1 MKKCWNLTNY
11 KSGHLAEKIA
21 LFCLLCK
28 GYWPVQMNY
37 VVGRGTGAG
46 EVDFIVKRGKTLVF
60 VEVKKRGDELQ
71 AKTAIHLK
79 NQSRIER
86 TAQVF
91 LSRNPR
97 YASYAIRY
105 DAFLFYPQKFPQH
118 LKNAWRPFLFFLC
131 FLLSGCQIW
140 SGVINVGHSLGVIIA
155 DDQPLSQ
162 DAKDVE
168 IYLKI
173 RENLAAQEIKTL
185 LDVQVTVFGGRVLLT
200 GALQNLD
207 LISKCVE
214 TCWQLEDVKYV
225 YNYIRSNERS
235 FMPSGQSLRNI
246 DLTIQVTSLLGL
258 SANSGIGAAVFVAI
272 VSALFDKNIKPALGV
287 IGSIS
292 IGGAVERALNFSDK
306 VSMLSDNGAK
316 TVIVPMDNLPEMSS
330 LPSTI
335 LSANS
340 GFLPS
345 LITCSLITLFSCS
358 KSSAGTLSIF
368 VYNGLIAAACIATSL
383 PTTATSAALAS
394 VLRPMITPRP
404 MIP

>member
-11 KSGHLAEKIA
+11 RSGHLAEKIA

-46 EVDFIVKRGKTLVF
+46 EVDLIVKRGKTLVF

-97 YASYAIRY
+97 YVSYAIRY
-105 DAFLFYPQKFPQH
+105 DAFLFYPKKFPQH

-200 GALQNLD
+200 GALPNLD

-225 YNYIRSNERS
+225 YNYIRLGDTQGVIA
-235 FMPSGQSLRNI
+235 SGQES
-246 DLTIQVTSLLGL
+246 L
-258 SANSGIGAAVFVAI
+258 SASSIKTQLSLTKGIKSCNYKI
-272 VSALFDKNIKPALGV
+272 VLENGV
-287 IGSIS
+287 VYVMGLKQDQ
-292 IGGAVERALNFSDK
+292 AEWERARN
-306 VSMLSDNGAK
+306 
-316 TVIVPMDNLPEMSS
+316 VIKQTYGVNEIIYLMGDL
-330 LPSTI
+330 
-335 LSANS
+335 
-340 GFLPS
+340 
-345 LITCSLITLFSCS
+345 
-358 KSSAGTLSIF
+358 
-368 VYNGLIAAACIATSL
+368 
-383 PTTATSAALAS
+383 
-394 VLRPMITPRP
+394 
-404 MIP
+404 